1 VDPLLLMLQLLL
13 TALGVLGVAA
23 AAPDLTVEH
32 AGRALVGFALVATVA
47 YIPTRWVVRVTPLAY
62 LVTVALLG
70 AVLVVGVSP
79 DGLDARR
86 WLALGGLPMTLQPS
100 ELMKVVIIAYL
111 ASFFHNH
118 RGNWEIWRPMVV
130 VGLAAGLVM
139 AQPNISTAVFI
150 FLLAFAIMVASGT
163 SLQRLLSITTAA
175 GVVASVI
182 GAPYLSRLEY
192 LGRRWDGFLGSLS
205 GEVDVQGI
213 GFQADR
219 ARAALQGAGLFGIGP
234 GRPVRVPEAETDMI
248 AVAIG
253 QSLGLLG
260 AAVLVLLFALMVGRI
275 FQIASLARGP
285 SALLAAGTGLYI
297 GGQAAINLL
306 VAAGLMPITGVPLP
320 LVSYGFNSM
329 LSVSVALGFVH
340 AAFRQARAA
349 GAPL

>member
-1 VDPLLLMLQLLL
+1 MDPLLLMLQLLL
-13 TALGVLGVAA
+13 TTLGILGVAA
-23 AAPDLTVEH
+23 AAPELTLEH
-32 AGRALVGFALVATVA
+32 AGRALVGFGLVALVAYV
-47 YIPTRWVVRVTPLAY
+47 PTHWVVRVTPAAY
-62 LVTVALLG
+62 LIALALLV
-70 AVLVVGVSP
+70 AVLFIGVSP

-86 WLALGGLPMTLQPS
+86 WLAVGPVTLQPS

-118 RGNWEIWRPMVV
+118 RGNWEIWRPMIV

-192 LGRRWDGFLGSLS
+192 LGRRFDGFLGSRS
-205 GEVDVQGI
+205 GEVDVLGI

-234 GRPVRVPEAETDMI
+234 GRPVRVPEAQTDMI

-260 AAVLVLLFALMVGRI
+260 AAVLVLLFALLVGRI
-275 FQIASLARGP
+275 FRIASLARGP

-306 VAAGLMPITGVPLP
+306 VAAGLLPITGVPLP

-329 LSVSVALGFVH
+329 LSVSIALGFAH
-340 AAFRQARAA
+340 AAFRQARTE